1 MRTMSGSRKP
11 KTGSRRAGAV
21 SRRAFLAGG
30 AGLAALGAYAWR
42 LEPTWVQ
49 VQRHNL
55 PLVGLPAA
63 WHGLRIAF
71 FADLHRGP
79 NVPQAYLRKAVDQ
92 VAALE
97 CDLVAIGGD
106 FVTGGSARHGR
117 DVAKLTSRLNPP
129 LGTFACLGNHD
140 YGVTRPVKDARP
152 GEIADALGRSSV
164 RVLENEAVRLERD
177 GEPLWIAGVE
187 DLWTGRFDAKV
198 AMADVPSEDAS
209 IVLCHNP
216 DAAEDLAA
224 AGCGAILSGH
234 THGGQ
239 VQVPLL
245 GPPILPVRNRD
256 RYEGMHYV
264 SGTWLYITR
273 GIGWLRRVR
282 LNCRPEITV
291 LTLVAAGAQLGRSGG
306 GSS

>member
-1 MRTMSGSRKP
+1 MSGSRKP

-21 SRRAFLAGG
+21 SRRAFLAGA

-55 PLVGLPAA
+55 PLVRLPAA
-63 WHGLRIAF
+63 WQGVRIAF

-106 FVTGGSARHGR
+106 FVTGGTARHGR
-117 DVAKLTSRLNPP
+117 DVAKLMRRLDPP

-140 YGVTRPVKDARP
+140 YGVVRPVSNATAGP
-152 GEIADALGRSSV
+152 IADALAGSGV
-164 RVLENEAVRLERD
+164 RLLCNEAVRLERD

-187 DLWTGRFDAKV
+187 DLWTGRFDAEV
-198 AMADVPSEDAS
+198 TMGHVRPGEAS
-209 IVLCHNP
+209 LVLCHNP

-256 RYEGMHYV
+256 RYEGMHHV

-273 GIGWLRRVR
+273 GVGWLRRVR

-291 LTLVAAGAQLGRSGG
+291 LTLVAAGAQPGRSGG
-306 GSS
+306 ASS